1 MYIFSF
7 LLESLFS
14 AFMKLRPEAVEKITK
29 RLDMEITRAVKN
41 WRHFARELNVA
52 PEVIESLKWY
62 GTFSPTNN
70 VFDSLEVAKP
80 DLTIGKLKK
89 VFTDIGRKDL
99 KELLDGGIVF
109 SLCFFFYPQAY

>member
-1 MYIFSF
+1 
-7 LLESLFS
+7 
-14 AFMKLRPEAVEKITK
+14 MKRKPEAVETITK

-99 KELLDGGIVF
+99 KQLLDGGIVF